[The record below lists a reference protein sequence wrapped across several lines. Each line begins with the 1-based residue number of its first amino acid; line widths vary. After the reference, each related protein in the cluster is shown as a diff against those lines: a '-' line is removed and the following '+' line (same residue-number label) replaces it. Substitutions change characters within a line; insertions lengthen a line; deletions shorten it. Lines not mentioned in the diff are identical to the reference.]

1 MATATYFV
9 VLPFFRTVD
18 GDLVADE
25 AIEAPDANTARVQ
38 AEQVAHA
45 RGGAVAFS
53 RTGDPATGL
62 YADAL
67 VLGRYGAV
75 PDDLSEFSGA

>member
-1 MATATYFV
+1 MATVTYFV

-45 RGGAVAFS
+45 RAGAVAFS
-53 RTGDPATGL
+53 RTGDPQTGI
-62 YADAL
+62 YADAVIL
-67 VLGRYGAV
+67 ARYGEV
-75 PDDLSEFSGA
+75 PDNLGEFGSA